1 MVLLYFYCKFILENH
16 KNYRIFV
23 IFDKMNK
30 VKFLILYFIDV
41 IAVKCRC
48 GTCNIRF
55 LVHTMPRIIC
65 LKNKLISRY

>member
-1 MVLLYFYCKFILENH
+1 MVLLYFYCKFICENN

-41 IAVKCRC
+41 IAVKMQVWNLQYQIFS
-48 GTCNIRF
+48 TYNA
-55 LVHTMPRIIC
+55 
-65 LKNKLISRY
+65 